1 MKNFYDFTP
10 VEEALAPA
18 QTFAVVLP
26 TNLNTDKVAAAL
38 ALFLSLKKAGKQVSI
53 ACSSPMIVEYSS
65 LIGVDKIGQ
74 KFGGRNL
81 MVSFDYHEDSI
92 EKVSYHIENNKFNLV
107 IQPKEGYPPLSTQKI
122 NYSYFGNQADVVLT
136 VGAASWENL
145 GNLYHENKKLFEE
158 SQSINLDISSH
169 NSQFAKVN
177 LVESPMASL
186 SELVTLMLSSL
197 NLPLDEDIAS
207 NLLLG
212 IKKASFDFSLNK
224 SGPSTFEAVAICL
237 RAGARQPFHE
247 TRPERKPD
255 FKKSQ
260 KPVEVAPQKPSPDW
274 YKPKIYKGD
283 TRV

>member
-10 VEEALAPA
+10 VEEAFTPA
-18 QTFAVVLP
+18 QTFAIVLP

-38 ALFLSLKKAGKQVSI
+38 ALFLSLKKAGKQVNI
-53 ACSSPMIVEYSS
+53 VCSAPMIVEYSS
-65 LIGVDKIGQ
+65 LIGVDKIGH

-81 MVSFDYHEDSI
+81 MVSFDYQEDSI

-107 IQPKEGYPPLSTQKI
+107 IQPKEGFPPLSTQKI
-122 NYSYFGNQADVVLT
+122 NYSYFGSQADVVLT

-145 GNLYHENKKLFEE
+145 GNLYNENKNLFEK
-158 SQSINLDISSH
+158 SQSINLDINSH
-169 NSQFAKVN
+169 NSQFAKIN
-177 LVESPMASL
+177 LVYPQMASL

-212 IKKASFDFSLNK
+212 IKKVTFDFSLNN
-224 SGPSTFEAVAICL
+224 SSPSTFEAVALCL
-237 RAGARQPFHE
+237 RTGARKPFHE
-247 TRPERKPD
+247 TRPERKTD
-255 FKKSQ
+255 FKRTK
-260 KPVEVAPQKPSPDW
+260 KTNEVSSHQPAPDW

-283 TRV
+283 TKV

>member
-1 MKNFYDFTP
+1 MKNSYDFTP
-10 VEEALAPA
+10 VEEVLAPA

-26 TNLNTDKVAAAL
+26 TNLNTDKIAAAL

-53 ACSSPMIVEYSS
+53 VCSTPMIVEYSS

-81 MVSFDYHEDSI
+81 MVSFDYKEDSI

-145 GNLYHENKKLFEE
+145 GSLYNENKKLFEE

-177 LVESPMASL
+177 VVESQMASI

-197 NLPLDEDIAS
+197 NLPLDEDMAS

-247 TRPERKPD
+247 PRPERKPD
-255 FKKSQ
+255 FKKSK
-260 KPVEVAPQKPSPDW
+260 KPIEVSPQKPSPDW
-274 YKPKIYKGD
+274 FKPKIYKGD
-283 TRV
+283 TKI

>member
-10 VEEALAPA
+10 VEEALTPA
-18 QTFAVVLP
+18 QTFAIVLP

-53 ACSSPMIVEYSS
+53 ACSTPMIVEYSS

-74 KFGGRNL
+74 KFGGHNL

-145 GNLYHENKKLFEE
+145 GSLYQENKSLFEE
-158 SQSINLDISSH
+158 SQSINLGISSH
-169 NSQFAKVN
+169 NSQFAKIN
-177 LVESPMASL
+177 LVDSQMASI

-197 NLPLDEDIAS
+197 NLPLDEDMAS

-247 TRPERKPD
+247 ARPERKAD
-255 FKKSQ
+255 FRKEKSI
-260 KPVEVAPQKPSPDW
+260 EVPSRKPSPDW
-274 YKPKIYKGD
+274 YKPKIYKGE
-283 TRV
+283 TKI

>member
-10 VEEALAPA
+10 VEEAFAPA

-38 ALFLSLKKAGKQVSI
+38 ALFLSLKKAGKQVNI
-53 ACSSPMIVEYSS
+53 ACATPMIVEYSS

-107 IQPKEGYPPLSTQKI
+107 IQPKEGHPPLSTKNI
-122 NYSYFGNQADVVLT
+122 NYNYFGSQADVVLT
-136 VGAASWENL
+136 IGAASWENL
-145 GNLYHENKKLFEE
+145 GSLYNENKSLFEGA
-158 SQSINLDISSH
+158 QSINLDIGSH
-169 NSQFAKVN
+169 NSQFAKIN
-177 LVESPMASL
+177 LVESGMVSL

-207 NLLLG
+207 NLLQG
-212 IKKASFDFSLNK
+212 IKKTTFDFSLNK
-224 SGPSTFEAVAICL
+224 SAPSTFEAVAVCL

-247 TRPERKPD
+247 ARPERKPD

-260 KPVEVAPQKPSPDW
+260 KTVEVPPQKPSPDW
-274 YKPKIYKGD
+274 YKPKIYKGE
-283 TRV
+283 TKV